1 MARGR
6 QPSPQQLAEERQVT
20 LLAATDAR
28 ISWDEYERQLLTYL
42 TANLADE
49 PRLLAIANRLV
60 RGNVLEDA
68 DHRELHEAVRQV
80 IA

>member
-1 MARGR
+1 MTRGR
-6 QPSPQQLAEERQVT
+6 KPTPEQLAEERQVT

-42 TANLADE
+42 ERSLTEN
-49 PRLLAIANRLV
+49 PKLLAIAHRLT

-68 DHRELHEAVRQV
+68 DHQELYEAVRQV
-80 IA
+80 TA